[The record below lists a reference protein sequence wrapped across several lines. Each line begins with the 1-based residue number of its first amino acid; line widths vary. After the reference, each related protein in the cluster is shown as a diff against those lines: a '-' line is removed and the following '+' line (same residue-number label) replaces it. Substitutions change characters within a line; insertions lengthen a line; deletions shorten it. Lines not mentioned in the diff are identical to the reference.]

1 MALAPATAGVSIS
14 PTPAGD
20 SRAEGAA
27 FAEGEVLFLN
37 LPLRGAAFAS
47 QDGRSAYLAEGD
59 FAFVDS
65 TRPFELRF
73 EQPLEQVS
81 LVLPHELLWPLL
93 AAPHEF
99 TAVRVRGDRGVG
111 AVASGA
117 LRALASAD
125 ATLDMR
131 TRQSL
136 TDQLAGLVALALRAA
151 RADSPSATRTL
162 ILQAALEEVERSLG
176 DPELSPASVAE
187 QVGISTRYLH
197 QLFSGRGPSFGRWVL
212 IRRLQRSREDL
223 LDPSRAHWTI
233 SGIAHHRGFR
243 DASYFARAFKEL
255 YGASP
260 RELRR
265 GATGGKRRP

>member
-1 MALAPATAGVSIS
+1 M
-14 PTPAGD
+14 
-20 SRAEGAA
+20 AEGAA

-93 AAPHEF
+93 AAPDEF

-125 ATLDMR
+125 ATLDMH

-243 DASYFARAFKEL
+243 DASYFARAFKEF

-265 GATGGKRRP
+265 GATGGQRRP